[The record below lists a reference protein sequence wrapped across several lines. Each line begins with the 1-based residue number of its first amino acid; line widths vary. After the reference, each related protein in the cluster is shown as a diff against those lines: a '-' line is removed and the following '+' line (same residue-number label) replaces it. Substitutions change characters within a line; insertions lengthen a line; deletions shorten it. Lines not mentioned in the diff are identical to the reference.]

1 MATSDSYNSSYP
13 GQRREEAPLP
23 PLPSSAFGYTNHHH
37 HHQFSTVMSS
47 SENSSH
53 RPGGRRSDPSLGSN
67 SEYYRPGGENPFEDP
82 THYSDDIPLRQ
93 NPRDGNAASSSPY
106 SPQHGSNG
114 VENMQARE
122 HRRGRTPKKK
132 SRFFK
137 RTTPWAV
144 YFFTAVQITV
154 FIAELIKNGS

>member
-1 MATSDSYNSSYP
+1 MATSDSYSSPYLS
-13 GQRREEAPLP
+13 QRREEAPLP

-37 HHQFSTVMSS
+37 HQSSIMSS

-53 RPGGRRSDPSLGSN
+53 RPGGRRSDPFLGSN
-67 SEYYRPGGENPFEDP
+67 TEYYRPGGENPFEDP

-93 NPRDGNAASSSPY
+93 NPHVGNAASSSPS
-106 SPQHGSNG
+106 SPQHESNG
-114 VENMQARE
+114 VENMQGRE

-137 RTTPWAV
+137 KTTPWAV
-144 YFFTAVQITV
+144 YFFTAVQIIV
-154 FIAELIKNGS
+154 FIAELIKNGK